1 MKEYVT
7 RCSAV
12 VAHWS
17 STAQRS
23 EIHLISV
30 SRYLHMNVE
39 SVGEGQDVGVRS
51 VCHLFWLINPELQSR
66 FDQDIIVISGE
77 LLEEKKMAI
86 KSIFH
91 LVFCMF
97 CLFFLANGLSYA

>member
-1 MKEYVT
+1 
-7 RCSAV
+7 
-12 VAHWS
+12 
-17 STAQRS
+17 
-23 EIHLISV
+23 
-30 SRYLHMNVE
+30 MNVE

-91 LVFCMF
+91 PCFLYVLS
-97 CLFFLANGLSYA
+97 LFFGKWIKLRLE